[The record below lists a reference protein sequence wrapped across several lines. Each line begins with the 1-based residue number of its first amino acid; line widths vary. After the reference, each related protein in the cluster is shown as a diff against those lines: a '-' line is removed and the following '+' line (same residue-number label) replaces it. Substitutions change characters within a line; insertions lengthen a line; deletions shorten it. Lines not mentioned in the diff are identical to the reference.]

1 MRQIVKYIFLFM
13 VGATFFACQSDD
25 NENTGLSGTDITAF
39 AITGHE
45 SSHAEI
51 DATNH
56 TIYLRLPATV
66 TNGSK
71 LCPTFTLSEGAT
83 ASIRDEEQISGTTA
97 VNFNRVVTYTV
108 TAENGSQADWKI
120 TVTNNDYTVD
130 WGLGHFLSEE
140 YAENGASPDGFYLQQ
155 HGTGAYSDDNC
166 GPTCA
171 VMAARWAMPSY
182 SGSVEEAR
190 DEIER
195 STVDNGVA
203 WFPQDILKY
212 LSARD
217 FDVSMSQLP
226 TIESQ
231 FVEFVSNELREG
243 RLLII
248 CLNMKYVSLDNSGK
262 DNNRVNKFYPGEIG
276 HFLVV
281 KGYKTVDGV
290 VWMEVNDPWGL
301 DLKYADGTYKGNN
314 RYYRA
319 GELAVATANHQ
330 TNVVVVNR

>member
-1 MRQIVKYIFLFM
+1 MNVNPTRMELKKLKGRLKTAQRGHKLLKDKTDEMIRRFSVLVRETARLRAEVESEVADVLRMFSLARGTMSDKEIELAFSMPVAALSLECVTVNLLNLEIPKLHLQRTQSEESYPYS
-13 VGATFFACQSDD
+13 FAEVTSEAD
-25 NENTGLSGTDITAF
+25 
-39 AITGHE
+39 
-45 SSHAEI
+45 HAVASAGRLVERL
-51 DATNH
+51 
-56 TIYLRLPATV
+56 LRLAELEKAT
-66 TNGSK
+66 TM
-71 LCPTFTLSEGAT
+71 LS
-83 ASIRDEEQISGTTA
+83 
-97 VNFNRVVTYTV
+97 
-108 TAENGSQADWKI
+108 
-120 TVTNNDYTVD
+120 
-130 WGLGHFLSEE
+130 
-140 YAENGASPDGFYLQQ
+140 
-155 HGTGAYSDDNC
+155 
-166 GPTCA
+166 
-171 VMAARWAMPSY
+171 
-182 SGSVEEAR
+182 

-212 LSARD
+212 LSAHD